1 MYRSLLM
8 LMLTAAFGCNP
19 LHQRTEPATALTD
32 MNATRSYDHGKTK
45 ETEKKGEA
53 RTLDGI
59 VFGNQKLRTALQS
72 VIDSNLSL
80 VQALARLNAQKHL
93 ANGRAAGLYPQ
104 VELSGSRSKSES
116 LMFGRTFSQDQWNAS
131 LAASYELD
139 VFDRLGAGKKSA
151 AYQVEAS
158 TFDLDA
164 LRISLLAN
172 FADLWWQLLEA
183 QRAVTLLNDQEQT
196 SESFL
201 KVTEL
206 RFQNGLASAADVLQ
220 QRQQLST
227 FQTAKPQLVAQ
238 VELLEMQLAA
248 LLGEVRFPE
257 KFRPSSE
264 FPSANTS
271 GHIGIPADLL
281 TKRPDLLAARSR
293 VAALDQD
300 VAAAMAERLP
310 SFRISGNIGL
320 GALSFS
326 ELLDQWLF
334 GLTASLALPIIDGG
348 RRRAEVRRR
357 KAALDEIL
365 ANYRQRYIDAILDVE
380 RALVTLRQNEER
392 NAALKDEMTTAG
404 LLLKEARA
412 RYLDGVGQ
420 YMLVVNALQT
430 FNEASETYSR

>member
-1 MYRSLLM
+1 M
-8 LMLTAAFGCNP
+8 
-19 LHQRTEPATALTD
+19 
-32 MNATRSYDHGKTK
+32 
-45 ETEKKGEA
+45 
-53 RTLDGI
+53 
-59 VFGNQKLRTALQS
+59 
-72 VIDSNLSL
+72 
-80 VQALARLNAQKHL
+80 
-93 ANGRAAGLYPQ
+93 
-104 VELSGSRSKSES
+104 
-116 LMFGRTFSQDQWNAS
+116 
-131 LAASYELD
+131 
-139 VFDRLGAGKKSA
+139 
-151 AYQVEAS
+151 
-158 TFDLDA
+158 
-164 LRISLLAN
+164 
-172 FADLWWQLLEA
+172 
-183 QRAVTLLNDQEQT
+183 
-196 SESFL
+196 

-420 YMLVVNALQT
+420 YMLVVNALQNLQRSQRDILSVKRSLISARISLWRSLGGDFVNT
-430 FNEASETYSR
+430 RRPLSMRSN

>member
-1 MYRSLLM
+1 
-8 LMLTAAFGCNP
+8 MLTAAFGCNP

-45 ETEKKGEA
+45 ETEKDEA

-172 FADLWWQLLEA
+172 ADLWWQLLE
-183 QRAVTLLNDQEQT
+183 L
-196 SESFL
+196 
-201 KVTEL
+201 
-206 RFQNGLASAADVLQ
+206 G
-220 QRQQLST
+220 QLH
-227 FQTAKPQLVAQ
+227 F
-238 VELLEMQLAA
+238 
-248 LLGEVRFPE
+248 
-257 KFRPSSE
+257 
-264 FPSANTS
+264 
-271 GHIGIPADLL
+271 
-281 TKRPDLLAARSR
+281 
-293 VAALDQD
+293 
-300 VAAAMAERLP
+300 
-310 SFRISGNIGL
+310 
-320 GALSFS
+320 
-326 ELLDQWLF
+326 
-334 GLTASLALPIIDGG
+334 
-348 RRRAEVRRR
+348 
-357 KAALDEIL
+357 
-365 ANYRQRYIDAILDVE
+365 
-380 RALVTLRQNEER
+380 
-392 NAALKDEMTTAG
+392 
-404 LLLKEARA
+404 
-412 RYLDGVGQ
+412 
-420 YMLVVNALQT
+420 
-430 FNEASETYSR
+430 